1 MSHSNSPVHPGAP
14 DKIFSINWRLLGR
27 RMAAR
32 SRQLRNSARYHADRT
47 EYFPPTWMTRLR
59 LSWFRLGLIGLT
71 VFVFTQKQID
81 FTVTLG
87 NRGTNQVAGLSN
99 DAPAGVSQFS
109 LLPSAGTA
117 APAAAAWSV
126 QDFGEG
132 AVRAYIDRFATVAR
146 TEEEKFR
153 IPAPAKMAMAIV
165 ESEAG
170 KSDAA
175 LDAHNHFPA
184 GNGSRTFDNAWGSW
198 RAHSQ
203 LIDRRF
209 PELAHESVNYQQWID
224 ALARS
229 GYSRDP
235 DYAKKLVTVIEH
247 FGLADL

>member
-1 MSHSNSPVHPGAP
+1 MSHSTTPVHQGSPE
-14 DKIFSINWRLLGR
+14 KIFSINWRLLGR
-27 RMAAR
+27 RLTAR
-32 SRQLRNSARYHADRT
+32 SRQVRNSARYHASRT
-47 EYFPPTWMTRLR
+47 EYIPPSWMTRLR

-71 VFVFTQKQID
+71 AFVFTQKQID
-81 FTVTLG
+81 FTVSLG
-87 NRGTNQVAGLSN
+87 NRGAAETI
-99 DAPAGVSQFS
+99 APGEATAAAVSHFS
-109 LLPSAGTA
+109 LLPTGDEAGR
-117 APAAAAWSV
+117 APNWSV
-126 QDFGEG
+126 TDYGAG

-146 TEEEKFR
+146 TEEEKYR

-184 GNGSRTFDNAWGSW
+184 GNGSRAFDNAWSSW

-203 LIDRRF
+203 LIERRF
-209 PELAHESVNYQQWID
+209 PELAHEAVNYQQWID

-235 DYAKKLVTVIEH
+235 DYAKKLITVIEH
-247 FGLADL
+247 FGIADL